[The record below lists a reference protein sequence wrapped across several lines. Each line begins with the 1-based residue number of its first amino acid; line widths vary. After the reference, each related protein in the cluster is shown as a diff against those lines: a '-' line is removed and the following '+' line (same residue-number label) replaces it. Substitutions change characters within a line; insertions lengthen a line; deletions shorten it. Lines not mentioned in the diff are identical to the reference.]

1 MTRQEGTCY
10 LHTVALVGLAVCVI
24 SDGEKE
30 GGRERER
37 EGERRG
43 REGEREEGERE
54 RRGRGRERGR
64 GGEKER
70 EREGEGGERLERK
83 GRGYEVV
90 GKGE

>member
-10 LHTVALVGLAVCVI
+10 LHTVALVGLAVSVL

-37 EGERRG
+37 EG
-43 REGEREEGERE
+43 RE
-54 RRGRGRERGR
+54 
-64 GGEKER
+64 GEKER
-70 EREGEGGERLERK
+70 EREKREREREEGEGEGWERLERK